1 MRHLTRALTALIRAI
16 IWTPYKAMAVL
27 AGVGLTVVTGDMD
40 ATGAAIPG
48 LVITVAVLLAADL
61 AVLWIARHD
70 GETWVLT
77 ISHPDGS
84 PYLAPWGPDTT
95 GIAVYGREELETRVA
110 AVAAAGLVPNVRR
123 A

>member
-1 MRHLTRALTALIRAI
+1 MHAIRKPLAAALRAI
-16 IWTPYKAMAVL
+16 IWTPFKAMALL

-40 ATGAAIPG
+40 ATGTAIPS
-48 LVITVAVLLAADL
+48 LVIAVAVLLAADL
-61 AVLWIARHD
+61 TVLWLARHD
-70 GETWVLT
+70 DETWVLT

-95 GIAVYGREELETRVA
+95 GIAVYGREELNTRVA